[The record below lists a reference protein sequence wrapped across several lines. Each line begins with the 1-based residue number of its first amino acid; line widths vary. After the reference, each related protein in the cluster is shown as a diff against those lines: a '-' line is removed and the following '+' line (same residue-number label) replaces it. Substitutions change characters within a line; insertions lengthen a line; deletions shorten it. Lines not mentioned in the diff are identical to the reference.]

1 MENYLTEA
9 FKKLSLVENDFDLS
23 ADNGKVDELKSFIA
37 DDIEAVEEEPVI
49 DVDAYD
55 ENDLADNY
63 VGKVILE
70 CNCCHTRIYKDI
82 DQVVMD
88 EESGLAN
95 IDEECP
101 SCGNSLGWIAIGKI
115 EPFNKEEA
123 TKETEEPTEEPVEDD
138 ITDEEISE
146 AFKSV
151 FAEKGQ
157 KKLVGLLEDIQ
168 KVAVKTDDGQV
179 EVDNTP
185 GEKVTVDFSSQ
196 GSNEGEMIVP
206 LNDEDI
212 NNIDNNELPGNDISP
227 EPFEEPEPEE
237 PFEEPEPSFEDEEE
251 TEESKEE
258 ESEEEDEEANES
270 YKLTNEKYNS
280 LNESKVN
287 RYKLTNESYGSLNE
301 SNTKSYKLT
310 NESYGWPMDLDDA
323 DPEDRARYE
332 TREEIRALE
341 ANIRDLISKRAELAD
356 VGNWDE
362 YRHLGYKITEL
373 RSKVRKL
380 ENKLPK
386 PTYNEACDN
395 LEEDKFIDNREASI
409 LTGDPYE
416 DPGFDEFDIDDFDEE
431 SYDDI
436 CESFLKRVYE
446 NAKSFK
452 TTAVKQNKNS
462 FIVEGIIS
470 FNSGNK
476 KSTAFEFNKVKTLK
490 SGKALLEGKNTTF
503 SKSKKA
509 FLLKANIDNKRL
521 IPEALNYNFRA
532 KSSLNES
539 IAIKGR
545 VKNK

>member
-49 DVDAYD
+49 DVDAYN

-82 DQVVMD
+82 DQVVID

-123 TKETEEPTEEPVEDD
+123 TEETEEPAEEPVEDD

-151 FAEKGQ
+151 LAEKGQ

-185 GEKVTVDFSSQ
+185 GEKVTVDFSSDA
-196 GSNEGEMIVP
+196 SNTDEGEMIVP
-206 LNDEDI
+206 LGDEDI
-212 NNIDNNELPGNDISP
+212 NNIENNDEENVDDLNL
-227 EPFEEPEPEE
+227 EEPEETIEE
-237 PFEEPEPSFEDEEE
+237 PTEEEPLEEPTEDEEE
-251 TEESKEE
+251 TEEATE
-258 ESEEEDEEANES
+258 ESEEDEEAKEEDDEANES
-270 YKLTNEKYNS
+270 YKLTNEKYDS

-287 RYKLTNESYGSLNE
+287 
-301 SNTKSYKLT
+301 SYKLT
-310 NESYGWPMDLDDA
+310 NESFGWPTDLDDA
-323 DPEDRARYE
+323 DPEDRERYE
-332 TREEIRALE
+332 IREEIRALE
-341 ANIRDLISKRAELAD
+341 AKIRDLISQRAELAD
-356 VGNWDE
+356 AGNWDE

-373 RSKVRKL
+373 RSKVKKL

-386 PTYNEACDN
+386 PTYDDLDEG
-395 LEEDKFIDNREASI
+395 KFIDNRETSI

-416 DPGFDEFDIDDFDEE
+416 DSGFAGFDIDDFDEE

-446 NAKSFK
+446 NAQSFK
-452 TTAVKQNKNS
+452 TTSVKQNKNS
-462 FIVEGIIS
+462 FIVEGIIT

-476 KSTAFEFNKVKTLK
+476 KSTAFEFNKVKTSK
-490 SGKALLEGKNTTF
+490 KGKVILEGKNTTF
-503 SKSKKA
+503 SKSGKS
-509 FLLKANIDNKRL
+509 FLLKANLQDKRL

-545 VKNK
+545 VKK